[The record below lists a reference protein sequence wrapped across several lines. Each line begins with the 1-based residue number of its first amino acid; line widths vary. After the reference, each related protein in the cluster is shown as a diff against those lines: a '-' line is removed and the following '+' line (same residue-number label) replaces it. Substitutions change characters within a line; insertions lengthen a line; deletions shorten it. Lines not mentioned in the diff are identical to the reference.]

1 MTYKDRYKGIAVSL
15 LTLSRCL
22 SGGYVNFGVFQLYG
36 DSALSDALDT
46 VLHLTLSIPV
56 HELLAYPK
64 VMRAYFPFQEILFHN
79 HTPYVCKLDT
89 PVFMQIMSN
98 VQHGLKWINPP
109 HDISVSSECAS
120 ALYHLV
126 DFRFRSS
133 KQEVVAL
140 TSLEK
145 HLTENNTMFGSLLA
159 LLIES
164 ALDDCPNQWA
174 LSRPMLG
181 LILTNPEAYEQIQLQ
196 ICENLPVDHRE
207 RMAEALG
214 KLMDGVNRNL
224 ESRNRDRFTQNLSA
238 FRHEVKAFMQS

>member
-1 MTYKDRYKGIAVSL
+1 M
-15 LTLSRCL
+15 
-22 SGGYVNFGVFQLYG
+22 
-36 DSALSDALDT
+36 
-46 VLHLTLSIPV
+46 
-56 HELLAYPK
+56 AYPK

-79 HTPYVCKLDT
+79 HTPYLCKLDM
-89 PVFMQIMSN
+89 PVFMQIMTN

-126 DFRFRSS
+126 EFRFRSS
-133 KQEVVAL
+133 KQEVEAL
-140 TSLEK
+140 ACLEK
-145 HLTENNTMFGSLLA
+145 HLAESNGMFGSLLA

-164 ALDDCPNQWA
+164 ALDDCPNRETRHSSHQHSMPPQTRCGVDVVTWDQVCFASSLRCLLLTDDFCAEWA

-181 LILTNPEAYEQIQLQ
+181 LILTNGEAFEQIKLQ
-196 ICENLPVDHRE
+196 ICETLPGDHRE
-207 RMAEALG
+207 RMGEAMG

-238 FRHEVKAFMQS
+238 FRHEVKAFMQA